1 MVKNKF
7 GKLIKSRTISFIE
20 VLIGNYNKIGLNE
33 LEALIIAK
41 LYYLSLEDNNQS
53 FDVIASSMTIN
64 ENELAEKIVEL
75 EKLGYL
81 DIETNKYS
89 LDKTIDKL
97 GMVLENSDNQI
108 SDRKQDIGEIVSYI
122 ESSFQRTIT
131 SKDLILI
138 NHWLDEKYEVDDI
151 KRAVLKTMQNGVDN
165 LKYTDAILTNNVK
178 KDEEEDVDPKLKAII
193 DSMYENR
200 R

>member
-81 DIETNKYS
+81 DIETN
-89 LDKTIDKL
+89 
-97 GMVLENSDNQI
+97 MV
-108 SDRKQDIGEIVSYI
+108 K
-122 ESSFQRTIT
+122 
-131 SKDLILI
+131 
-138 NHWLDEKYEVDDI
+138 
-151 KRAVLKTMQNGVDN
+151 
-165 LKYTDAILTNNVK
+165 
-178 KDEEEDVDPKLKAII
+178 
-193 DSMYENR
+193 
-200 R
+200 